1 MANSSS
7 SIRTVIEVSRD
18 GGIYSSDFA
27 HRFVPNKGLKR
38 YWWFLFYW
46 AFNASSSFGFA
57 SCFSSFLFVAIVMG
71 FMVVWSVLDTN
82 RRNENNNPIVP
93 RRLPLPFV
101 SAHLQWYSW
110 YPWLKFNI
118 VSGNVISPVLGK
130 DDKTIWKKQNKTSF
144 LPLHVVST

>member
-27 HRFVPNKGLKR
+27 HRFVPNKG
-38 YWWFLFYW
+38 

-71 FMVVWSVLDTN
+71 FMVV
-82 RRNENNNPIVP
+82 
-93 RRLPLPFV
+93 
-101 SAHLQWYSW
+101 
-110 YPWLKFNI
+110 
-118 VSGNVISPVLGK
+118 
-130 DDKTIWKKQNKTSF
+130 
-144 LPLHVVST
+144 